1 MNEQNA
7 DRRKKGPKIEP
18 NIYYYEADQ
27 RVKSRLFFSLGTEEK
42 KRFLQNFA
50 HGYLATTH
58 FKNFFEQCT
67 ILFEEDKNLIVER
80 MHLYNWFQNHR
91 EGLEGFFLRLSGQ
104 AAQCGWSKQIEKEVV
119 RDLFIAKMR
128 FKDIER
134 ELCIR
139 SGD

>member
-1 MNEQNA
+1 
-7 DRRKKGPKIEP
+7 
-18 NIYYYEADQ
+18 
-27 RVKSRLFFSLGTEEK
+27 
-42 KRFLQNFA
+42 
-50 HGYLATTH
+50 
-58 FKNFFEQCT
+58 
-67 ILFEEDKNLIVER
+67 

-91 EGLEGFFLRLSGQ
+91 VGLEGFFLHLSGQ

-119 RDLFIAKMR
+119 RNLFIAKMR